1 MVICKNRFLV
11 LNERGRYSTCM
22 TLSVAE
28 ERRKPAEIYL
38 SKSQLGENKLF
49 FYGHLQKENAEMMEI

>member
-1 MVICKNRFLV
+1 
-11 LNERGRYSTCM
+11 M

-38 SKSQLGENKLF
+38 NKSQLGENKLF